1 MKILVF
7 ETAMMRNFDYDISN
21 ISQQMETIT
30 PKDDVNAFI
39 KDNSDGIPRLKP
51 HQLNLDHGLLSTV
64 ITKMVSK

>member
-30 PKDDVNAFI
+30 SRDDI
-39 KDNSDGIPRLKP
+39 NSFVK
-51 HQLNLDHGLLSTV
+51 
-64 ITKMVSK
+64 